1 MMRFFRNKKP
11 RTNID
16 PNEIFLDS
24 SNLPNFDVHQFEGRI
39 EKSISKYTV
48 FFLGVFF
55 FGVQCLYLWKVE
67 VLQIAKGEEMKD
79 RSENNRLEH
88 SLVFADRG
96 IIYDRNKIPLAWN
109 SLPKSDANWEDAAVK
124 EGEALNDFP
133 LRQYISDPGFGH
145 LLGYLNYPAKDSSG
159 FYYKKAYEGKDGAER
174 AFNDLLN
181 GTDGL
186 KIQEIDALSKIHSES
201 VIEPPVNGKDLVLTI
216 DARLQK
222 ELFKVISET
231 ANNVSFRAGSGVIMD
246 IETGEILAM
255 TSYPEYESQVLT
267 DGKDAAR
274 IAQYQKDSRTP
285 FLDRAVSGLYTPG
298 SIVKPYMAIAA
309 LNENVI
315 TPEKKILS
323 TGSISIPNP
332 YFPDKP
338 SVFKDWKAHG
348 WVDMRDAIAVSSDV
362 YFYEVG
368 GGYLKEQKGLGIE
381 RIEKYMKMFGFGS
394 KTGIDIEDEAEGMIP
409 SPEWKK
415 KNFNDAEW
423 LLGDTYHTSIGQ
435 YGFQVSP
442 IQAVRAVSSIATEGV
457 LVTPHILQTS
467 TVSKKIIPLPKE
479 PFVVAGEGMR
489 RGVMYG
495 AALALNTKSV
505 NIAAKTGTAELGVK
519 KDFVNSWITGF
530 FPYEH
535 PKYAFAIVMEHGP
548 VKNLIGASYVMR
560 QTIDWMAINT
570 PEYFESNG
578 S

>member
-1 MMRFFRNKKP
+1 M
-11 RTNID
+11 D

-24 SNLPNFDVHQFEGRI
+24 SNLPNFDVNQFEGRI
-39 EKSISKYTV
+39 EKSISKYTI
-48 FFLGVFF
+48 FFLGIFF
-55 FGVQCLYLWKVE
+55 FGAQCLYLWKVGG
-67 VLQIAKGEEMKD
+67 LQLIKGEEMKN
-79 RSENNRLEH
+79 RSENNRLEQ
-88 SLVFADRG
+88 SLVFANRG
-96 IIYDRNKIPLAWN
+96 IIYDRNKVPLAWN
-109 SLPKSDANWEDAAVK
+109 ALPKEETNWEDAAVK

-133 LRQYISDPGFGH
+133 LRQYISDLGFGH

-159 FYYKKAYEGKDGAER
+159 FYYKKEYEGKDGAEK

-181 GTDGL
+181 GTSGL

-201 VIEPPVNGKDLVLTI
+201 VIEPPVDGKDLILTV
-216 DARLQK
+216 DSRLQR

-255 TSYPEYESQVLT
+255 ASYPEYEPQILT
-267 DGKDAAR
+267 DGKDTVK
-274 IAQYQKDSRTP
+274 IAQYQKDTKTP
-285 FLDRAVSGLYTPG
+285 FLDRAVSGLYAPG

-309 LNENVI
+309 LSEKII

-381 RIEKYMKMFGFGS
+381 KIEKYMKMFGFGT
-394 KTGIDIEDEAEGMIP
+394 KTGIDIQDEAIGMIP

-415 KNFNDAEW
+415 KNFNDSEW
-423 LLGDTYHTSIGQ
+423 LLGDTYHTAIGQ

-442 IQAVRAVSSIATEGV
+442 LQAVRAVASVASEGT

-467 TVSKKIIPLPKE
+467 TISKKIIPLPKE
-479 PFVVAGEGMR
+479 YFFVAGEGMR
-489 RGVMYG
+489 RGVLYG
-495 AALALNTKSV
+495 VALALNTKSV
-505 NIAAKTGTAELGVK
+505 DIAAKTGTAELGVK

-530 FPYEH
+530 YPYEH

-548 VKNLIGASYVMR
+548 VHNLIGASYVMR
-560 QTIDWMAINT
+560 QMVDWMAINT
-570 PEYFESNG
+570 PEYFESNDP